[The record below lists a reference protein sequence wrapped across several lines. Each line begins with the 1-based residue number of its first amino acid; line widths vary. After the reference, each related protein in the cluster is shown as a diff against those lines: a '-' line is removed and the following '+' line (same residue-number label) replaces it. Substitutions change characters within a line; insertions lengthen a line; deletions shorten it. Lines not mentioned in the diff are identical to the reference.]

1 MDELSL
7 LDSLIIRFTGGPGVS
22 ADVQQMRVVI
32 CSQKMRKN
40 QERCASDTGLTED
53 LDHDGVHLHSCRA
66 LHAQNVFASIVSVHI
81 LHHHRGVSVGGFNN
95 DALAVLDVCVH
106 LCPGD
111 PGNGAALDIGVQ
123 PHGDAGI

>member
-7 LDSLIIRFTGGPGVS
+7 LVSLIIRFTGGPGVS
-22 ADVQQMRVVI
+22 ADVQQMRVSVCFQNI
-32 CSQKMRKN
+32 RKN

-53 LDHDGVHLHSCRA
+53 LDHDGVHLHSRRA
-66 LHAQNVFASIVSVHI
+66 LQAQNVFASIVSVDI

-95 DALAVLDVCVH
+95 DALAVLDVCIH

-111 PGNGAALDIGVQ
+111 PGNGAALDVGVQ